1 MSYLVLSRKWRPD
14 KFEEL
19 VGQEHISKTLLN
31 AIELDK
37 VAHAY
42 LFTGSRGVGKTTAA
56 RILAKELNN
65 TNIDKIATG
74 QNLDITELDG
84 ASNRGIDEIRDIKE
98 SVKYPPSNGRYR
110 IFIID
115 EVHMLTEPAFNALLK
130 TLEEPPKYVVFIM
143 ATTEPQKIP
152 QTIISRSQRFD
163 FRRLSMD
170 DITGHLED
178 VMKKEKIEFEEQILE
193 MIALKSDGSMRDALS
208 YLDQLIVYSNDMIRY
223 KDATYIL
230 GVIDYNQ
237 FISIMGLLTEGKISD
252 VIKSVSEVINSGI
265 SINNFVNGFIN
276 FIRDVL
282 LSDIYPSKSSYRDG
296 MISISDR
303 YSDDELLYVINM
315 FQDLQGKLKSI
326 DQPRISLE
334 LLLLRI
340 NSHINSSVEVS
351 NDRTD
356 NIQQSTPEN
365 KIINK
370 TSDNVQQST
379 SVDKIVNNTS
389 DDTSRMDTKKKSSL
403 TSSETVLNRL
413 AKDSEGID
421 SIKDNWSNVIS
432 SIGKIKPNIASILE
446 DSTIVS
452 EGEDIIIKLE
462 SSYEFDFNQIEKN
475 KPMIE
480 EHLFDSI
487 RGDVKKNIILV
498 KNTSKK
504 AEEEAPSSKEHPLLS
519 SALDSFNG
527 EIER

>member
-14 KFEEL
+14 KFEKL
-19 VGQEHISKTLLN
+19 VGQGHISKTLLN

-178 VMKKEKIEFEEQILE
+178 IMKKEKIEFEEQILE

-208 YLDQLIVYSNDMIRY
+208 YLDQLIVYSNDIIRY

-237 FISIMGLLTEGKISD
+237 FISIMGLLTEGRISD
-252 VIKSVSEVINSGI
+252 VIKSVNEVINSGI

-282 LSDIYPSKSSYRDG
+282 LSDVYPSKPSFRDG

-303 YSDDELLYVINM
+303 YSDDDLLYIINM

-334 LLLLRI
+334 LLLLRV
-340 NSHINSSVEVS
+340 NSHINGSVDIS
-351 NDRTD
+351 NKRAS
-356 NIQQSTPEN
+356 NIQQGPPEN
-365 KIINK
+365 QITNNK
-370 TSDNVQQST
+370 SDDKENTPVE
-379 SVDKIVNNTS
+379 KIVNNTS
-389 DDTSRMDTKKKSSL
+389 NNTSKIDTGQKSSSL
-403 TSSETVLNRL
+403 VSSEIVSDNIDKESKGT
-413 AKDSEGID
+413 D

-452 EGEDIIIKLE
+452 EGEDIVIKLE
-462 SSYEFDFNQIEKN
+462 SSYEFDFNQVEKN
-475 KPMIE
+475 KSMIE
-480 EHLFDSI
+480 DHLFDKSS
-487 RGDVKKNIILV
+487 GNDKKNVILV

-504 AEEEAPSSKEHPLLS
+504 VEEEAPSKEHPLLS
-519 SALDSFNG
+519 SALESFNG